1 MADSQ
6 RFTLDGA
13 EVYAQFVDLGG
24 DHEELLANYLEG
36 QQPQVGSAR
45 VATVVSALHDKRGGM
60 LKIDGKKINF
70 MNRNKPFPRL
80 RDPETNKSLLTVL
93 LEYIVTVREP
103 WLSDHAKYDI
113 YFADYLVD
121 EDELIVSQGN
131 PTRLTGIRGGDDSE
145 E

>member
-1 MADSQ
+1 VADSQ
-6 RFTLDGA
+6 RFTFDGS

-70 MNRNKPFPRL
+70 MNRNKPFPRK
-80 RDPETNKSLLTVL
+80 RDEETGKSLLTVL

-103 WLSDHAKYDI
+103 WLANHAKYDV

-121 EDELIVSQGN
+121 DDELAVLQGN
-131 PTRLTGIRGGDDSE
+131 PTTLRATSSGDDLE
-145 E
+145 